1 MTGGHMTFIE
11 EYLGWEIYLDMPAK
25 MYYAIDPSSGSRYG
39 PSRSRAELKLYI
51 KRVRNSYT

>member
-1 MTGGHMTFIE
+1 MTFIE
-11 EYLGWEIYLDMPAK
+11 EYLGWEIYLDMPAG

-39 PSRSRAELKLYI
+39 PSRSRADLKLYI

>member
-51 KRVRNSYT
+51 SRVRNNYT